1 MRPMNFTTALA
12 NGFSSAAI
20 LIMAIGAQNAF
31 VLRQGLRRE
40 HVLPVVAVCALSDAV
55 LIQAG
60 VWGLGAAVE
69 SHPAL
74 LVAARWLGAAF
85 LVGYAMRAL
94 LRAWRPAALE
104 VGAQGASTGWQ
115 PVLLTAMAFTWLNP
129 HVYLDTVL
137 LLGAIASPYPPPLR
151 SGFAAGAS
159 LASLVWFASLGWGAR
174 WLAPLFASPHA
185 WRVLDAVV
193 AVMMLVLAA
202 GLLLH

>member
-1 MRPMNFTTALA
+1 MNLSSAFA
-12 NGFSSAAI
+12 NGFSSTAI
-20 LIMAIGAQNAF
+20 LIIAIGAQNAF

-40 HVLPVVAVCALSDAV
+40 HVLPVVAVCALSDAILV
-55 LIQAG
+55 QAG
-60 VWGLGAAVE
+60 VWGLGSAVQA
-69 SHPAL
+69 HPAL

-85 LVGYAMRAL
+85 LLAYAGRAL
-94 LRAWRPAALE
+94 LRAWRPAAMQ
-104 VGAQGASTGWQ
+104 VGAEGAGAVGWQ
-115 PVLLTAMAFTWLNP
+115 PVVLTAMAFTWLNP

-137 LLGAIASPYPPPLR
+137 LLGAIASPYPPSLR
-151 SGFAAGAS
+151 MGFAAGAS

-193 AVMMLVLAA
+193 AAMMVALAV